1 MATLGKHAVV
11 LGASITGLL
20 AARVL
25 ADYYDHVTV
34 VERDELSDSP
44 DNRRG
49 VPQGRHLHGLLMRGS
64 QVLDELL
71 PGILDE
77 LVAAGASHFD
87 GTDLSRMYMS
97 MNGHVLVRTGDAPSL
112 AIYGPSRPF
121 LESHIR
127 RRVRALASVT
137 LLDAHDVVDVTST
150 PSHDRVTGVRVV
162 PHQGGEKSDLRADL
176 VVDASGRG
184 ARTPA
189 ILERLGY
196 QRPLEDSVT
205 VHLKY
210 SSQLF
215 RLPPDALHEVVLLV
229 TAVAGRPSG
238 LAMARCE
245 NDTWMLTAAGMMGND
260 PPGTFEG
267 ICDFAAGMLPDH
279 ALAAVRTATP
289 LGPTAEH
296 RYPSS
301 RWYRYDRLRR
311 MPEGLIAIGDAV
323 CSFNP
328 VYAQGMTVAAL
339 QVLAL
344 RDSLSHGA
352 AKLPHRFYRAGA
364 KPIRQAWQQVIGND
378 LSLPEVEGTP
388 PLSTKLINP
397 YVDRVLTAAEY
408 DPVAMEA
415 FMRIAWLVD
424 APPRLMRPA
433 IMARAMS
440 AERRRPA
447 AVRAPATV

>member
-11 LGASITGLL
+11 MGASITGLL

-25 ADYYDHVTV
+25 ADHYESVTV

-44 DNRRG
+44 ENRRG

-64 QVLDELL
+64 QVLDELF
-71 PGILDE
+71 PGVMDE
-77 LVAAGASHFD
+77 LVAAGAPHFD

-97 MNGHVLVRTGDAPSL
+97 MNGHVLVRRGDSEKL
-112 AIYGPSRPF
+112 AVYGPSRPF

-127 RRVRALASVT
+127 RRARALGSVT
-137 LLDAHDVVDVTST
+137 MLDAHDVVDVTST

-162 PHQGGEKSDLRADL
+162 PHQGGEEVDLPADL

-189 ILERLGY
+189 ILGRLGY
-196 QRPLEDSVT
+196 PRPQEDSVT
-205 VHLKY
+205 IHLKY

-215 RLPPDALHEVVLLV
+215 ALPPDALNEVVFLV

-245 NDTWMLTAAGMMGND
+245 HDRWMLTIAGMMGND
-260 PPGTFEG
+260 PPDTFEG
-267 ICDFAAGMLPDH
+267 ICDFATGMLPDY

-289 LGPTAEH
+289 LGPTAQH

-301 RWYRYDRLRR
+301 RWHRYDRLRR

-344 RDSLSHGA
+344 RDSLARGTA
-352 AKLPHRFYRAGA
+352 DLPRRFYRAGA

-388 PLSTKLINP
+388 PLLTKLVNP
-397 YVDRVLTAAEY
+397 YVERVLTAAEY

-415 FMRIAWLVD
+415 FMRVAWLMD
-424 APPRLMRPA
+424 APSRLLHPSIA
-433 IMARAMS
+433 ARAMS
-440 AERRRPA
+440 AERRRPT
-447 AVRAPATV
+447 AVCAPASV